1 MKTSSAALDDDTRE
15 PADGTGEPVDPA
27 AAAPVGR
34 DRTIRGAA
42 LLATLIA
49 LPITLLVALLAFTKL
64 TPDTPAA
71 APTPSA
77 TTARVQSTDPVQMAA
92 PALAARP
99 ATVCRALLSQL
110 PTGIRDLTQRPV
122 TAGPEQNAAYG
133 DPALTVACGGTEP
146 TFPSTDEVW
155 TVKPGLLAPGRGGRG
170 ERPHHG
176 RPGDADHGPCPALVR
191 AAVAV
196 GADDFQHDRGGRALR
211 RRRPVRLPALNRPR
225 GPADRAGPAGGAG
238 WLSAGRRRAAGRCG

>member
-1 MKTSSAALDDDTRE
+1 MDEMTTSSAALDDDGTRE
-15 PADGTGEPVDPA
+15 PADGTGEPADPA

-64 TPDTPAA
+64 TPATPAA

-110 PTGIRDLTQRPV
+110 PTSIRDLAQRPV

-155 TVKPGLLAPGRGGRG
+155 TVNRVCWHLAEEAEATVLTTVDR
-170 ERPHHG
+170 ETLI
-176 RPGDADHGPCPALVR
+176 AVR
-191 AAVAV
+191 VPRSYEQPLQWVSPISSTIVASV
-196 GADDFQHDRGGRALR
+196 
-211 RRRPVRLPALNRPR
+211 PS
-225 GPADRAGPAGGAG
+225 GGAIPSG
-238 WLSAGRRRAAGRCG
+238 CQR